1 MSGSH
6 KWIENKTK
14 LTMRQEMV
22 QICMPRG
29 QKVRTMSDGL
39 CHRTEKSSRAFSRLW
54 LFLPKP
60 FNELSMAAYFSGFSC
75 IVFHVFLII
84 VTYSACHHTHL
95 TDKPMM
101 CFELIKSIVFLQGQ
115 KTMFTFRFL
124 AEIFSDTYFSNFDI
138 LEWHYLELPPTQ
150 DSQSPPGLFH
160 F

>member
-1 MSGSH
+1 MSFNGSALENAKVKMMSELFGIRPAPRLNGAWKITTGSH
-6 KWIENKTK
+6 IWIENKTK

-29 QKVRTMSDGL
+29 QKVRTMSNGL

-54 LFLPKP
+54 IFLPKP
-60 FNELSMAAYFSGFSC
+60 FNELSMAAYFSRFSC

-101 CFELIKSIVFLQGQ
+101 CFELTKSIFFEGQ
-115 KTMFTFRFL
+115 ENNF
-124 AEIFSDTYFSNFDI
+124 YF
-138 LEWHYLELPPTQ
+138 
-150 DSQSPPGLFH
+150 
-160 F
+160 